1 MLTER
6 KRKIFTCLLTLIIA
20 GFVALTVF
28 VTLDPLSSIDRKF
41 SMKVQSH
48 HSPQRDQVME
58 AISWA
63 GYLPHAAILV
73 AACIIIFLLL
83 KRKRE
88 ALFVLLSGLSGLVSS
103 ILKFLVNRPR
113 PTQSLVRV
121 LEMAPEKSFPSGHT
135 IFYTVFFGFLTLL
148 MFRLTDLPKIV
159 RAVVAGISLLLI
171 LIVPISRIYLG
182 AHWFTDV
189 LGGGLVGLICL
200 YVLGYFYLKGS
211 RDGGA
216 NTES

>member
-6 KRKIFTCLLTLIIA
+6 KRRLIVYLLTLIIT
-20 GFVALTVF
+20 GFVALTIF
-28 VTLDPLSSIDRKF
+28 VALDPLSSIDRKF

-48 HSPQRDQVME
+48 HSPERDRIME

-73 AACIIIFLLL
+73 AACIIIFLLM

-88 ALFVLLSGLSGLVSS
+88 ALFVFLSGLSGLVSS

-113 PTQSLVRV
+113 PQEPLVRV
-121 LEMAPEKSFPSGHT
+121 LGIEAEKSFPSGHT
-135 IFYTVFFGFLTLL
+135 IFYTVFFGFIMLL
-148 MFRLTDLPKIV
+148 MFRLTDLPKAV
-159 RAVVAGISLLLI
+159 RAIVAGICLLLI
-171 LIVPISRIYLG
+171 LVVPISRIYLG

-211 RDGGA
+211 RDGK
-216 NTES
+216 TS